1 MALVEFATRDRSGR
15 VETAVVGSKRSASA
29 RRLAPRHGAV
39 DVAARVVEVV
49 EVLPEGRV
57 HHDVLAVDGRRRRQ
71 LRRGGRD
78 ALRLVV
84 ADPRDDLRLVEAL
97 LEGHVAVVRLLDA
110 LEALE
115 VLLREDEHPQA
126 VGLDAVRERAAVVAA
141 RRVAAAEA
149 EALGEEPGLVGAADD
164 LARAQRRREGG
175 QEERARQRGCPP
187 PTVGQAN
194 HLRRGGAARRAGPSA
209 TAAKDAS
216 VSARRQRSSRG
227 ASTQTPGSTDRRRL
241 VSRHRLRRR
250 ACRAFS
256 SPCSPRRR
264 PSCPR
269 GACP

>member
-194 HLRRGGAARRAGPSA
+194 HLRRGGAAAPL
-209 TAAKDAS
+209 AARGQSTLGD
-216 VSARRQRSSRG
+216 RQRSSR

>member
-1 MALVEFATRDRSGR
+1 MALVEFAKRDRRGR
-15 VETAVVGSKRSASA
+15 VETVAYTPVEVASKRSASA
-29 RRLAPRHGAV
+29 RHPAPRHGAV

-57 HHDVLAVDGRRRRQ
+57 HDDVLAVDGRRRRQ

-84 ADPRDDLRLVEAL
+84 ADPLDDLGLVEAL

-194 HLRRGGAARRAGPSA
+194 HLRRGGAA
-209 TAAKDAS
+209 AAL
-216 VSARRQRSSRG
+216 SARKG
-227 ASTQTPGSTDRRRL
+227 PC
-241 VSRHRLRRR
+241 RH
-250 ACRAFS
+250 CRH
-256 SPCSPRRR
+256 RRR
-264 PSCPR
+264 PPAKRPSVHSD
-269 GACP
+269 AW

>member
-84 ADPRDDLRLVEAL
+84 ADPLDDLRLVEAL

-194 HLRRGGAARRAGPSA
+194 HLRRGGAAAPL
-209 TAAKDAS
+209 AARGQSTLGD
-216 VSARRQRSSRG
+216 RQRSSR

>member
-1 MALVEFATRDRSGR
+1 MALVEFSTRDRSGR
-15 VETAVVGSKRSASA
+15 VETVACTPIEVGSSRSASA
-29 RRLAPRHGAV
+29 RRPAPRHGAV

-49 EVLPEGRV
+49 EVLPEGR
-57 HHDVLAVDGRRRRQ
+57 VLAVDGRRRRQ

-194 HLRRGGAARRAGPSA
+194 HLRRGGAAAPL
-209 TAAKDAS
+209 AARGQQSDSTVGDA
-216 VSARRQRSSRG
+216 
-227 ASTQTPGSTDRRRL
+227 ASEAAERPLRRL
-241 VSRHRLRRR
+241 VAPTDADSSPRHRLHRR